1 MRISLNVMEEHL
13 DNQNT
18 NANRTFA
25 HQFFIPKGVP
35 SKNVR
40 FLIKDLSDVMAF
52 RTHTVTRTSKKGK
65 QYFQEVGCIG
75 DGCPL
80 CDYAFK
86 TDGKGVASYARDK
99 IVIPLVDFNY
109 VDKDGNDAPVV
120 SYWVRSSNFYR
131 NVLAFYVSKFKGLLD
146 GYVEVN
152 KTGTGVNTTY
162 SLFPSEGEGLPPI
175 KSVDEYLKDFDV
187 NMEEDLKS
195 IILDYNAEQMN
206 HLIPHTEENIEVP
219 FEEAPKRRVSTH
231 GF

>member
-1 MRISLNVMEEHL
+1 MRIALNVMEEHL
-13 DNQNT
+13 DNQQSN
-18 NANRTFA
+18 NNRTFA
-25 HQFFIPKGVP
+25 HQFFIPKGVQ
-35 SKNVR
+35 SKNVK
-40 FLIKDLSDVMAF
+40 FLIKDLSEVMAF
-52 RTHTVTRTSKKGK
+52 RTHTVTRISKKGK
-65 QYFQEVGCIG
+65 QYFQEVSCLG

-86 TDGKGVASYARDK
+86 TDGKASSSYARDK
-99 IVIPLVDFNY
+99 IVVPLIDFDY
-109 VDKDGNDAPVV
+109 VDSEGNKTPTI

-131 NVLAFYVSKFKGLLD
+131 NVLALYVSKFKGLLD

-162 SLFPSEGEGLPPI
+162 SLFPASGDDLPKL

-195 IILDYNAEQMN
+195 IIYELNAEQMN
-206 HLIPHTEENIEVP
+206 RLIPHESNEVEVP